1 MGEIED
7 SRFEIIKKMLDEF
20 PQLREKVR
28 KWLKETE
35 FPKKILKE

>member
-7 SRFEIIKKMLDEF
+7 SRFEIVKAILIEF
-20 PQLREKVR
+20 PEVREKVR

-35 FPKKILKE
+35 FPKKI